1 MASAYGHHLVL
12 VGRRSPARVPDYGE
26 VADRVA
32 TELDTERRA
41 GALERIYA
49 TVRDAYEVEI
59 EPAAEDSPSDPSHPH
74 SHDGSHRHEERTPA

>member
-1 MASAYGHHLVL
+1 
-12 VGRRSPARVPDYGE
+12 VPDYGE

-32 TELDTERRA
+32 MELDTERRA

-59 EPAAEDSPSDPSHPH
+59 EPTSEDSPSHSSHPH
-74 SHDGSHRHEERTPA
+74 SHDGSDRHEERTPA